1 MGSLEGRI
9 AFSSETQDVWIAEA
23 DGSRPR
29 RLTRDRAQEFDP
41 TLAPDGRI
49 AYRRQPGDDD
59 TTEIYVMDA
68 DGSAERGLTKDGVAD
83 WGPDWSSDGRSI
95 VWDSAVGVIFG
106 LPPS

>member
-1 MGSLEGRI
+1 
-9 AFSSETQDVWIAEA
+9 
-23 DGSRPR
+23 
-29 RLTRDRAQEFDP
+29 TRDRAQEFDP

-68 DGSAERGLTKDGVAD
+68 NGSGERELEKNGVAD
-83 WGPDWSSDGRSI
+83 WAPDRSSDGGPSSGIPRSG
-95 VWDSAVGVIFG
+95 SSSG